1 MARPSGS
8 DRTRPELRR
17 QCRPKPGLQACGELP
32 GVVAEPPVCRG
43 SVHHSKVMPV
53 TGYVN
58 PLTAAPPSQSSFPGM
73 PALTEH
79 RHGPVHVG

>member
-58 PLTAAPPSQSSFPGM
+58 PLTAAPRLSRHFRECLRLPSTDTDPC
-73 PALTEH
+73 T
-79 RHGPVHVG
+79 

>member
-58 PLTAAPPSQSSFPGM
+58 PLTAAPPRLS
-73 PALTEH
+73 
-79 RHGPVHVG
+79 RHFRECLRLPSTDTDPCT